1 MPGDSLDPLDE
12 REAWGVVVD
21 TILDAAEEALDGS
34 YTDVTQTVRRELH
47 SRTPRRPMTERPA
60 IDPRDRFAE
69 LSKRLR
75 ALGFAIVRSR

>member
-12 REAWGVVVD
+12 REVWDAVVD
-21 TILDAAEEALDGS
+21 TILDAGEEVLDGS
-34 YTDVTQTVRRELH
+34 HTDVTKTVRRELH
-47 SRTPRRPMTERPA
+47 RRTKSKPGERPA

-75 ALGFAIVRSR
+75 ALGFAVVRSR